1 MNSSTNAANYW
12 QEKVVLISG
21 GSSGLGAML
30 ARTLA
35 AAGAK
40 LVLGAI
46 DAEGVEAVAASLR
59 STGCDA
65 MGVWADVTQQEPVD
79 RLVAAAIERHGRLD
93 ALLNC
98 AGRSARGAVL
108 ETTPEQ
114 FLDLL
119 SLNFLATVR
128 CTRAAA
134 PHLIQSRGHLVN
146 IGSLAAKTAARFLG
160 AYPASKFPVAAYSQQ
175 LRYELNPLGVHVLL
189 VCPGPIARADAG
201 TRYDDQ
207 SAGLPESA
215 RRPGGGVKLKGIP
228 PERLAQQILRYCQ
241 RRKPELIMPA
251 KARLLFAISQLS
263 PTLGDWIIAKMTSA
277 S

>member
-1 MNSSTNAANYW
+1 MTYW
-12 QEKVVLISG
+12 QNKVVLISG
-21 GSSGLGAML
+21 GSSGLGEML
-30 ARTLA
+30 ARKFA

-46 DAEGVEAVAASLR
+46 DAAGVESVAGSLR
-59 STGCDA
+59 STGCEA
-65 MGVWADVTQQEPVD
+65 IGVWADVTQQEPVD
-79 RLVAAAIERHGRLD
+79 HLIAAAIERYGRLD

-98 AGRSARGAVL
+98 AGRSARGDVL
-108 ETTPEQ
+108 ATTPEQ

-134 PHLIQSRGHLVN
+134 PYLIQSRGHLVN
-146 IGSLAAKTAARFLG
+146 IGSLAAKTASKFLG

-175 LRYELNPLGVHVLL
+175 LRYELNPQGVHVLL

-201 TRYDDQ
+201 RRYDNQ
-207 SAGLPESA
+207 AAGLPESA
-215 RRPGGGVKLKGIP
+215 RKPGGGVKLKGIP
-228 PERLAQQILRYCQ
+228 PDKLAANILRYCE
-241 RRKPELIMPA
+241 RRKPELVMPF
-251 KARLLFAISQLS
+251 KARLLFALSQLS
-263 PTLGDWIIAKMTSA
+263 PTLGDWIIGKMTA